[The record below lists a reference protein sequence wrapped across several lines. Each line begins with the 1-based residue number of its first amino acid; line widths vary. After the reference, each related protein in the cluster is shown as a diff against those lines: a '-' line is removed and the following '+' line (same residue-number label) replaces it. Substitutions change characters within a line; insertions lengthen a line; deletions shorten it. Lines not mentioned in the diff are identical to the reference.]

1 MKLSETAIPIA
12 AHPGAPLA
20 RQHEGWV
27 EITLNR
33 PAEHNRIDPA
43 DLDAL
48 LALLAALG
56 AESGGM
62 RALLITGAG
71 ERTFSSGYT
80 LQAIETAADERFERL
95 LDTIETLPFV
105 TIALLNGN
113 VYGGATDLALCCDIR
128 IGVPG
133 IGVLIP
139 AARLGVH
146 FYPGGLRRCVTRLG
160 LAAASRLLLTG
171 MAIDA
176 EEMLRIGFLSEMVER
191 GSLEARIARLRE
203 AIAQTEPGAVAA
215 MKRHLLAFAGA
226 GVSAAQIAEMGDAYR
241 ASLAS
246 PDLRRRLEAW
256 RGGRRP
262 KG

>member
-1 MKLSETAIPIA
+1 MNLTEVATPIA
-12 AHPGAPLA
+12 AHAGAPLA
-20 RQHEGWV
+20 RRHDDWI

-48 LALLAALG
+48 LPLLEPLRAAPLG
-56 AESGGM
+56 V
-62 RALLITGAG
+62 RALLLTGAG
-71 ERTFSSGYT
+71 TRSFSSGYT
-80 LQAIETAADERFERL
+80 LQAIETAADDRFERL
-95 LDTIETLPFV
+95 LDTVETLPFV
-105 TIALLNGN
+105 TIAALNGS

-133 IGVLIP
+133 IGTMIP

-160 LAAASRLLLTG
+160 LAGASRLLLTSIPI
-171 MAIDA
+171 AA
-176 EEMLRIGFLSEMVER
+176 EEMLRIGFLSEIV
-191 GSLEARIARLRE
+191 ARDALSARLAVLHE
-203 AIAQTEPGAVAA
+203 AVAQTEPAAVAA
-215 MKRHLLAFAGA
+215 MKRHLLALAHA
-226 GVSAAQIAEMGDAYR
+226 AVSDAQLAEMGAAYK

-246 PDLRRRLEAW
+246 PELKRRVETLRSERR
-256 RGGRRP
+256 G